1 MAEKLLEM
9 QKQLLEITSLPLQ
22 IRETIAMVT
31 KALEQYM
38 PMEEAESNGEI
49 KSREESFER
58 DNESNEQSVEEQS
71 EEQYNADYEK
81 EYNRILDFQSEDT
94 ETLEGPN
101 ENQEGSE
108 IEEQS
113 VEDPEEVYR
122 HQIEQEEIEMMKRQ
136 KQQKIQTLEKS
147 WQKLCGAEKKVYK

>member
-38 PMEEAESNGEI
+38 PMEESESNGEI

-58 DNESNEQSVEEQS
+58 DNESNEQDIEVQS
-71 EEQYNADYEK
+71 EEYNADYEN
-81 EYNRILDFQSEDT
+81 EYNRILEFQSVDN
-94 ETLEGPN
+94 ETLEESH
-101 ENQEGSE
+101 ENQEGTE

-113 VEDPEEVYR
+113 VVDPEEVYR